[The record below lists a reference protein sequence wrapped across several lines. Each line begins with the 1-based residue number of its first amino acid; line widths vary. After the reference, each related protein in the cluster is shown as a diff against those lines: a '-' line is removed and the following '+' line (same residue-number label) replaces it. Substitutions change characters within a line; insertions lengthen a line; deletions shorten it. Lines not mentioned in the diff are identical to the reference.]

1 MPAGLCLLF
10 ATMLW
15 GSSFVAL
22 KYAIELYDPNV
33 VIFFRMLTTLILCLA
48 LFRYTKRFTYQR
60 GDWKYLLG
68 MSLAEP
74 CLYFF
79 FEGHAL
85 EYTSASQAGVIV
97 ACLPLIVAFL
107 AYFILKER
115 LSKTIVSGFSLC
127 IGGSILL
134 TFLSPSSEQAPN
146 PLLGNTL
153 EFMAMVCAAFYTI
166 SVKRLSVRYSP
177 LALIGLQ
184 GLSGSLFFAMF
195 LPFSQLPDFNQ
206 LDTQAVLSVLYLGSF
221 VTLGAYGL
229 YNYAISRVSVLT
241 AAAYSNLVPVFT
253 LMFSAILLA
262 ERLTLGQWLAIALVF
277 AGVMVSQRHKEI
289 HLLEDDAL
297 TASAAKTPQ
306 L

>member
-1 MPAGLCLLF
+1 MPAGLCLLI

-22 KYAIELYDPNV
+22 KFAIDLYDPHV

-48 LFRYTKRFTYQR
+48 LFRYTKRFTYQQ
-60 GDWKYLLG
+60 GDLKYLLA

-74 CLYFF
+74 CLYFL
-79 FEGHAL
+79 FEGHAI

-97 ACLPLIVAFL
+97 ACLPLIVALL
-107 AYFILKER
+107 AYFLLKER
-115 LSKTIVSGFSLC
+115 LSKSIVSGFTLC
-127 IGGSILL
+127 IGGSIAL

-153 EFMAMVCAAFYTI
+153 EFLAMICAAFYTI
-166 SVKRLSVRYSP
+166 SVKRLATRYSP
-177 LALIGLQ
+177 LALIGVQ
-184 GLSGSLFFAMF
+184 GLSGSVFFACF
-195 LPFSQLPDFNQ
+195 LPFSDFPDFSVLNQ
-206 LDTQAVLSVLYLGSF
+206 DAVLSILYLGSV

-253 LMFSAILLA
+253 LLFSAVLLA
-262 ERLTLGQWLAIALVF
+262 ERLNLWQWAAIALVF
-277 AGVMVSQRHKEI
+277 AGVAISQRHKEV
-289 HLLEDDAL
+289 HLLEDTPADSEL
-297 TASAAKTPQ
+297 TATQP
-306 L
+306 